1 MKKILKLSL
10 IVLLILS
17 LAFVVTGCGEKEENN
32 TATNSTEEKK
42 EDTKSKT
49 YSVLSKVFSGDSY
62 IMTFEGEMDF
72 GEGVEKATMT
82 MAVKGDNIYTDVNST
97 SQHATVMFKDNTTY
111 VISHDD
117 KMYMTTQGKDENTI
131 GDETQLLSKD
141 ELAKLEKEEYTTGKE
156 TIDGTE
162 YEYEEYKD
170 VENNMSARYYFNG
183 NDLIYMKSVGA
194 DGKEEL
200 MKVTK
205 LSSEVSDD
213 LFTVPTDYE
222 LVNASNL

>member
-17 LAFVVTGCGEKEENN
+17 LAFVVTGCGEKKENN
-32 TATNSTEEKK
+32 TDTNSTEEKM